1 MVETKSLNSDTVR
14 LFRDA
19 ECWVA
24 RLSPHYCFHEFSNEM
39 LEILA
44 SLRSLRLLDVWNC
57 HLPAEVMETI
67 GRQSM
72 LNTLMVTR
80 MSAKSGLG
88 NSEGGEKREEED
100 PAKLTLTYLSVI
112 QSLTSL
118 TNLSVGHMDTIDIAM
133 LTSLQQLQELHIVAS
148 STVHNPDCLTSFQ
161 HLRTFQYSDSWV
173 YKPFSAVDTKVEEWK
188 QTLKVIFSLSQLSCL
203 ILTKVFMKDDY
214 IDFMGDFPSLRYL
227 DVSFTGLTAGGLFL
241 MLAHTPKLTRCTC
254 VGIKLPSELTVSDL
268 FAGAPPPNVE
278 VVSNR
283 SR

>member
-1 MVETKSLNSDTVR
+1 MASGMKSPCKEDETDEDSDVPSLVHLCLCQAEHLPKVRSSLAGVPKSIIHRLFRAMVETKSLNSDTVR

-88 NSEGGEKREEED
+88 NSEGGEKREEEGSEVVLHLHRMYNTWNLHVNVASLVSLCLSVYRSVQPSWYNFLVID

-118 TNLSVGHMDTIDIAM
+118 TVRRM
-133 LTSLQQLQELHIVAS
+133 
-148 STVHNPDCLTSFQ
+148 
-161 HLRTFQYSDSWV
+161 Y
-173 YKPFSAVDTKVEEWK
+173 
-188 QTLKVIFSLSQLSCL
+188 
-203 ILTKVFMKDDY
+203 
-214 IDFMGDFPSLRYL
+214 
-227 DVSFTGLTAGGLFL
+227 
-241 MLAHTPKLTRCTC
+241 
-254 VGIKLPSELTVSDL
+254 
-268 FAGAPPPNVE
+268 
-278 VVSNR
+278 
-283 SR
+283 

>member
-1 MVETKSLNSDTVR
+1 
-14 LFRDA
+14 
-19 ECWVA
+19 
-24 RLSPHYCFHEFSNEM
+24 
-39 LEILA
+39 
-44 SLRSLRLLDVWNC
+44 
-57 HLPAEVMETI
+57 
-67 GRQSM
+67 
-72 LNTLMVTR
+72 
-80 MSAKSGLG
+80 
-88 NSEGGEKREEED
+88 
-100 PAKLTLTYLSVI
+100 
-112 QSLTSL
+112 
-118 TNLSVGHMDTIDIAM
+118 MDTIDIAM

-283 SR
+283 SSIVELLDLVSVHQRAVKTCESLVDLISKECHARGCNIYQPTAQAIEENLSPVKHYQYLLKMMMYNTGSNRVCMSTLRLLRPPENPSDEFLDKLGSKEMFDAIIHVSKVTSATFKCCVNF